1 MWMGQCR
8 LLSYIG
14 PWNVFGVSQ
23 SQGVPCQRETE
34 RDREREATQKFRT
47 WCRLTCS
54 ANRLTHRTGVSISLR
69 LCFFLFN
76 GNPNY
81 AEARPLRVILPP
93 DRSCK
98 RHIPCSMFHV
108 LRVFFF
114 WGEMKNFALK
124 LIEGCPALTP
134 RSCTCP
140 STPGYPWVL
149 VDNVNSILMC
159 YF

>member
-69 LCFFLFN
+69 FCFFFCLT
-76 GNPNY
+76 
-81 AEARPLRVILPP
+81 ATQTMRRPDPSAYFFPLAAPASGTFHV
-93 DRSCK
+93 
-98 RHIPCSMFHV
+98 PCSMCYV
-108 LRVFFF
+108 CFF

-134 RSCTCP
+134 RIVPAPLPPATPACL
-140 STPGYPWVL
+140 STMLIP
-149 VDNVNSILMC
+149 
-159 YF
+159 F